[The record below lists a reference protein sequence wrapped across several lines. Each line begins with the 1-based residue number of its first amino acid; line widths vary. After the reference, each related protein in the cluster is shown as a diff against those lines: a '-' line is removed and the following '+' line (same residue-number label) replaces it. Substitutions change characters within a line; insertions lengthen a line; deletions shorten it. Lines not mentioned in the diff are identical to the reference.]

1 MKRWC
6 ILVAAGKGERAGL
19 GFNKCFAKSGGI
31 TVLERALS
39 PFAVCGLFDGFTVV
53 VSDED
58 VELINGLRI
67 RDCTIAR
74 GGNTRTQSVYSG
86 LKTVP
91 EDTDIVAIH
100 DAARPFVTVEAIK
113 QTVLDAEKY
122 GSGVLCVPVTD
133 TIKQLKSDG
142 SVETPDRAS
151 LYAAQTPQVFSFRGI
166 LMAHALALTDH
177 FEATDDAA
185 LYEKYISRVRLTLHP
200 DAVRNIKLT
209 SRSDFDSFRTM
220 RIGHGFDAHRLTENR
235 RLILCG
241 VDIPYEKGLDGHSD
255 ADVALHALMDAM
267 LGAAALGDIGKLFPD
282 SDERFKGIS
291 SLILLRKVNE
301 LLTANGF
308 SVSNADIT
316 IIAQRPKLAPYSE
329 KMRTYIAD
337 AISCDISAIS
347 VKATTTEKM
356 GFEGRGEGISA
367 HAAVLLNE
375 EI

>member
-31 TVLERALS
+31 TVLERALR
-39 PFAVCGLFDGFTVV
+39 PFTVCGLFDGFTVV

-58 VELINGLRI
+58 IDRFNGLHI
-67 RDCTIAR
+67 RNCITAR

-91 EDTDIVAIH
+91 EDTGIVAIH
-100 DAARPFVTVEAIK
+100 DAARPFVSVDAIK
-113 QTVLDAEKY
+113 AAVLDAEKY
-122 GSGVLCVPVTD
+122 GSGVLCAPVTD
-133 TIKQLKSDG
+133 TIKRVNSDG
-142 SVETPDRAS
+142 SVETPERSS
-151 LYAAQTPQVFSFRGI
+151 LFAAQTPQVFSFHDI
-166 LMAHALALTDH
+166 LKAHALALKDR

-185 LYEKYISRVRLTLHP
+185 LFEKYISRVRLTLHP
-200 DAVRNIKLT
+200 EADRNIKLT
-209 SRSDFDSFRTM
+209 SRSDFESFKTM
-220 RIGHGFDAHRLTENR
+220 RIGHGFDAHRLTGDR

-282 SDERFKGIS
+282 SDEQYRGIS
-291 SLILLRKVNE
+291 SVLLLRKVNE
-301 LLTANGF
+301 LLAANGF
-308 SVSNADIT
+308 SISNADIT
-316 IIAQRPKLAPYSE
+316 IIAQRPKLAPYAE
-329 KMRTYIAD
+329 KMRANIAD
-337 AISCDISAIS
+337 AISCDISAVS

-356 GFEGRGEGISA
+356 GYEGRGEGISA
-367 HAAVLLNE
+367 HAVVLLNE